1 MEAKKVIQIEKY
13 RKHTKNKPKK
23 RLKKKIKS
31 FFFSLFIILIVGSV
45 FYFTSS
51 ISKLSMIYFDGL
63 NYVSRS
69 QLIEMTGLSYH
80 DYFWSLDIDKITES
94 IAKHPLI
101 LDVKVKR
108 EGLNRLS
115 IDVKEKDVLGCAEID
130 KELRYI
136 LSDGKLIENN
146 QSEPVVCQG
155 TVLYGLTEDSVE
167 ESILSLFIQS
177 MTKLD
182 SIFINLIKEI
192 HYEPKYG
199 DVNRFSLFLKDGNT
213 VNVNSYSMGNKLK
226 YYQTMVEQVESLYED
241 VKGTYH
247 LDVGDYF
254 EPYEGAEKVI
264 IDSENLIQQSGE

>member
-1 MEAKKVIQIEKY
+1 MEAKKVIQIENY
-13 RKHTKNKPKK
+13 RNHTKNKPKK

-51 ISKLSMIYFDGL
+51 MSKLSMIYFDGL

-69 QLIEMTGLSYH
+69 QLIEMTGLSYQ

-136 LSDGKLIENN
+136 LSDGKLIENT

-254 EPYEGAEKVI
+254 EPYEGSEKVI
-264 IDSENLIQQSGE
+264 IDSENLIQQGGE

>member
-13 RKHTKNKPKK
+13 LKHTKNKPKK
-23 RLKKKIKS
+23 RLKKKIRS

-45 FYFTSS
+45 FYFTSPM
-51 ISKLSMIYFDGL
+51 SKLSMIYFNGL

-69 QLIEMTGLSYH
+69 QLIEMTGLSYQ
-80 DYFWSLDIDKITES
+80 DYFWSLDTKKIAES
-94 IAKHPLI
+94 IAKHPLV

-108 EGLNRLS
+108 DGLNRLA

-136 LSDGKLIENN
+136 LSDGKLIENT

-155 TVLYGLTEDSVE
+155 TVLYGLPEDSEAV
-167 ESILSLFIQS
+167 LSLFIQS

-199 DVNRFSLFLKDGNT
+199 DENRFSLFLKDGNT
-213 VNVNSYSMGNKLK
+213 VNVNSYSMERKLK
-226 YYQTMVEQVESLYED
+226 YYQTMVEQVNSLYEG

-254 EPYEGAEKVI
+254 EPYEGNEKVI
-264 IDSENLIQQSGE
+264 IDSENLLQQKEE

>member
-23 RLKKKIKS
+23 RLKKKIKN

-51 ISKLSMIYFDGL
+51 MSKLSMIYFDGL

-226 YYQTMVEQVESLYED
+226 YYQTMVEKVESLYQGT
-241 VKGTYH
+241 KGTYH

-254 EPYEGAEKVI
+254 EPYEGSEKVI
-264 IDSENLIQQSGE
+264 IDSENLIQ